1 MAISVSQGDVIKVV
15 SFNLRRDFGPQRK
28 NRWESRKELAARMIA
43 ESDAAIIGVQEFL
56 PKMRQDLKTLLDGYS
71 IFGKGR
77 LSGKDPGSGK
87 LYDILALQ
95 ASRCSKPSLFCGLS
109 KNLHRCRGED
119 QKEWK
124 TPAGIQHPF

>member
-1 MAISVSQGDVIKVV
+1 MAISVPQGDVIKVV

-56 PKMRQDLKTLLDGYS
+56 PKMRQDLKTLLD
-71 IFGKGR
+71 
-77 LSGKDPGSGK
+77 
-87 LYDILALQ
+87 DILALQ
-95 ASRCSKPSLFCGLS
+95 ASGCSKPSLFCGLS

>member
-77 LSGKDPGSGK
+77 LSGKDPGNDEHSDIIIKIMMWKWQAVRHSGSPSIQMFQAE
-87 LYDILALQ
+87 LIL
-95 ASRCSKPSLFCGLS
+95 RF
-109 KNLHRCRGED
+109 
-119 QKEWK
+119 
-124 TPAGIQHPF
+124 IQESAPLPR

>member
-1 MAISVSQGDVIKVV
+1 MAISVPQGDVIKVV

-77 LSGKDPGSGK
+77 LSGKDPGNDEHSDIIIKNNDVEWQAVRHSGSPSIRMFQAE
-87 LYDILALQ
+87 LIL
-95 ASRCSKPSLFCGLS
+95 RF
-109 KNLHRCRGED
+109 
-119 QKEWK
+119 
-124 TPAGIQHPF
+124 IQESAPLPR

>member
-56 PKMRQDLKTLLDGYS
+56 P
-71 IFGKGR
+71 
-77 LSGKDPGSGK
+77 
-87 LYDILALQ
+87 
-95 ASRCSKPSLFCGLS
+95 
-109 KNLHRCRGED
+109 
-119 QKEWK
+119 
-124 TPAGIQHPF
+124 

>member
-1 MAISVSQGDVIKVV
+1 MAISVPQGDVIKVV

-77 LSGKDPGSGK
+77 LSGKDQLGK
-87 LYDILALQ
+87 ETLT
-95 ASRCSKPSLFCGLS
+95 SRKR
-109 KNLHRCRGED
+109 NHWEN
-119 QKEWK
+119 
-124 TPAGIQHPF
+124 